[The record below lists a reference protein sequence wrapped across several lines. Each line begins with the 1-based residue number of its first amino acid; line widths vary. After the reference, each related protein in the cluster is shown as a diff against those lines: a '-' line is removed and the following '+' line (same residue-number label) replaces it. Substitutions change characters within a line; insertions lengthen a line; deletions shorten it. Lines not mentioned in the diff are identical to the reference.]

1 MLWPVNSATGKAT
14 QTEVVTPLSQIL
26 GNELPKTRP
35 SSSASPQ
42 NFSCTM
48 GTCSDTAVT
57 VRRNQASEEGE
68 GEGME
73 KVNMS

>member
-1 MLWPVNSATGKAT
+1 
-14 QTEVVTPLSQIL
+14 
-26 GNELPKTRP
+26 
-35 SSSASPQ
+35 
-42 NFSCTM
+42 M
-48 GTCSDTAVT
+48 GTCSDIAVT